1 MDGKRWKR
9 KWKQGEIFGLF
20 RSCLF
25 PFASP
30 VASFI
35 AHLLDCLFYPPIYLY
50 HTCLPAL
57 PVPYR
62 ILFFLSFCF
71 FSRLFSF
78 FPFLLPPLP
87 FFACFHVT
95 PSPIAIIIDVGS
107 RISCFLFGAFLRV
120 ACYSLLLSSNPVP
133 LPSSPPSVIQ
143 PPLPLS
149 SSAHPALPHLSLPS
163 SLNSANQ
170 LSIIRQTALE
180 SWAHF
185 DHCPQ

>member
-143 PPLPLS
+143 PPPASVLLGS
-149 SSAHPALPHLSLPS
+149 SSPS
-163 SLNSANQ
+163 SSFPSL
-170 LSIIRQTALE
+170 
-180 SWAHF
+180 F
-185 DHCPQ
+185 P